1 MNTDHISWNLL
12 FCFSLHFPCVCC
24 KSSFKSNSAELLL
37 LRTKIFRQKEIT
49 HLLQESFNFYKTV
62 KFLAHISKEK
72 ETIIIATTTTTKNE
86 SSFPFEGYVFTND
99 YQWII
104 NYSKSE
110 IYGFSFVN
118 WHPIK
123 PIYWEGMPTYMDNL
137 ILKFYLLLWAS
148 THI

>member
-49 HLLQESFNFYKTV
+49 HLLQESFNFYKIV

-72 ETIIIATTTTTKNE
+72 ETIKIATTTTK
-86 SSFPFEGYVFTND
+86 
-99 YQWII
+99 
-104 NYSKSE
+104 
-110 IYGFSFVN
+110 
-118 WHPIK
+118 
-123 PIYWEGMPTYMDNL
+123 
-137 ILKFYLLLWAS
+137 
-148 THI
+148 